1 MKRFAIAAAVM
12 LLCGP
17 VWAQPPIEVPIDDT
31 IDVDA
36 GGQKVVQF
44 NQSVKEIMISGAD
57 LVEVKPL
64 SDRTFTVRGIRSGRV
79 IATAI
84 GSDGKLVHQ
93 FNIAVA
99 GHLVKV
105 YGQKPPITGIGKP
118 GQEFDAFICT
128 DTGCGRVNPDLV
140 QGPSA
145 VILSDT
151 TQKGDGSSQ
160 TVTKEYR

>member
-1 MKRFAIAAAVM
+1 M
-12 LLCGP
+12 LLCGNAL
-17 VWAQPPIEVPIDDT
+17 AQPPVEVPVDDT
-31 IDVDA
+31 IEVEAGAPKLITFDRAVKDVL
-36 GGQKVVQF
+36 
-44 NQSVKEIMISGAD
+44 ISGGD
-57 LVEVKPL
+57 LVEIKPL
-64 SDRTFTVRGIRSGRV
+64 SDRTFSVRGLRSGRV
-79 IATAI
+79 IATALAP
-84 GSDGKLVHQ
+84 DGKLVHQ

-105 YGQKPPITGIGKP
+105 YGQKPVITGVGRA

-128 DTGCGRVNPDLV
+128 DTGCGRVNPDLI

-151 TQKGDGSSQ
+151 TQKSDGTSQ